1 VGSSFEDR
9 GMRKDQHDVV
19 AFALRVRGASQPTDM
34 DASSTAGSEDSKRE
48 PKSEPAE
55 SDAEKSDAM
64 ESDADAAHDKMRQMW
79 EERYNV
85 EYEPKIISQLGR
97 VLFLKRKPL
106 DNSAGASQPGEKH
119 ELDEDST
126 AFATQEET
134 RQAILSVLKLRQRFL
149 QDNAIYNMCHIL
161 SSYERGELA
170 KSARM
175 AYEMSAEQLDL
186 QRRDE
191 EKASAKGKP
200 LAAKGKGKARS
211 KVHADGDAQP
221 TSKGGV
227 AKFIRQQKRKRWC
240 RHLQRI
246 CGTKQIWEVL
256 AYTGCFD
263 VDYLRKAIQAPG
275 AEEEPEISA
284 SASEQKQQRRA
295 LHHAKAEAKKA
306 YKEGERLARNRNLK
320 RLHDSFQP
328 AGSYQEAATLSK
340 NQLDVLKQ
348 WDRGWLLDNLNQ
360 AIGELGHG
368 RLQSQT
374 GDFLEIGGSTGGGS
388 RRVIDGWVP
397 PDWRKFLNE
406 GEFHS

>member
-1 VGSSFEDR
+1 
-9 GMRKDQHDVV
+9 MRNDQHDVV

-34 DASSTAGSEDSKRE
+34 DASSTAGSEV
-48 PKSEPAE
+48 PKQEPAE
-55 SDAEKSDAM
+55 SDADESDAM

-79 EERYNV
+79 EVRYDV
-85 EYEPKIISQLGR
+85 EYEPKIISQLSR

-106 DNSAGASQPGEKH
+106 DNSAGASQPGKEH

-126 AFATQEET
+126 AFASQEET
-134 RQAILSVLKLRQRFL
+134 RQAILSVLKLRQVFL
-149 QDNAIYNMCHIL
+149 QGKDIDNLCHIL
-161 SSYERGELA
+161 SPDERGELA

-175 AYEMSAEQLDL
+175 AYEMSVEQLDL
-186 QRRDE
+186 QLRDE

-200 LAAKGKGKARS
+200 LAAKGKGKARG
-211 KVHADGDAQP
+211 KVHADGAAQP
-221 TSKGGV
+221 TGKGGV
-227 AKFIRQQKRKRWC
+227 AKFVRQQKRKRWC

-256 AYTGCFD
+256 AYTGRFD
-263 VDYLRKAIQAPG
+263 VDYLRKAIQAPD

-284 SASEQKQQRRA
+284 SASKQKQQRRA

-306 YKEGERLARNRNLK
+306 YKEGERLARHRLLK
-320 RLHDSFQP
+320 RLHDTFQV
-328 AGSYQEAATLSK
+328 AGSDQEAVTLSK

-348 WDRGWLLDNLNQ
+348 WDSGWLRNALNH
-360 AIGELGHG
+360 AIVELGHG
-368 RLQSQT
+368 RIQFRT

-406 GEFHS
+406 GESLS